1 MGSQMMTAGPGG
13 AGLPDRPAG
22 PAGGRA
28 VWPVRVGAVPPLAD
42 GFSGRPETEP
52 GVRAALVPGA
62 VVVLAPR
69 RRSAEGAGDWLGP
82 CGKTQLAVFLAESLW
97 RSRKLDLL
105 IWITASSRAA
115 VLGGFAEAAAATVG
129 SEPGNAEPGA
139 ARLASWLGETSRP
152 WMVVLDDLSDL
163 ADLDGLWPEGPAGR
177 VLITSR
183 NPGIAGAGHALVL
196 PVGVFSPRE
205 ALSYLMG
212 RLTVDP
218 DQRIGAIDLVDDL
231 GCEPLALVQ
240 ASSVIAGSALSC
252 REYRGHF
259 ARRRDRLAGTAYTR
273 LSAAQVTWTLSVEQA
288 ERLSPD
294 GAAKLQLALG
304 SLLDS
309 HGIPGA
315 LFTTPAACGFLAGAS
330 ASQAA
335 EPKSAWSAMLVLD
348 RAGLL
353 TIDTSPARTVRI
365 SVVVQA
371 TVRAALPSGVL
382 HQAARAA
389 ADALLEIWPAEEP
402 APSVAATLR
411 ACAASL
417 QRAAGEL
424 LWEGGCHPLLQRAGR
439 SLDAAYLTGPA
450 LAYWQELALASDRL
464 LGPGHPDTIT
474 IRDQLARS
482 YLAAGQAANAVTLF
496 QRVLA
501 GLGRSRQPDPA
512 AVAGAQ
518 VNLGRAL
525 LAAGQAGDAVTVLG
539 QAVAALEHLH
549 GPDELET
556 LAARDELAAACQA
569 AGQGD
574 EAVRLYRRTLS
585 DRERIEGAQHPDTV
599 LTRQRLADAYLV
611 AGRIKDAL
619 SQYKRALTDMERVLG
634 PDHADTITARAHLAA
649 AYHAAGRMSAALQCY
664 EQTCADCERVLG
676 PDHPETLARRIDLA
690 HTYYAV
696 GRLTDARSVL
706 TDTAARCERVLPPGD
721 PLTLQAQG
729 SLANIAGS

>member
-13 AGLPDRPAG
+13 AGIPDGPGR
-22 PAGGRA
+22 PAGGRVA
-28 VWPVRVGAVPPLAD
+28 WPVRAGAVPPLAD

-62 VVVLAPR
+62 VVVLAPQR
-69 RRSAEGAGDWLGP
+69 LSAEGAGDWLGP
-82 CGKTQLAVFLAESLW
+82 SGKTQLAVFLAESLW

-105 IWITASSRAA
+105 IWITATSRAA
-115 VLGGFAEAAAATVG
+115 VLAGFAESAAATMG
-129 SEPGNAEPGA
+129 TEPGDAEPLA
-139 ARLASWLGETSRP
+139 ARLVGWLGETSQP
-152 WMVVLDDLSDL
+152 WMVVLDDLADV
-163 ADLDGLWPEGPAGR
+163 ADLDGLWPDGPAGR

-183 NPGIAGAGHALVL
+183 NPGVMGTDRALVL

-231 GCEPLALVQ
+231 GCEPLALAQ
-240 ASSVIAGSALSC
+240 ASAVIAGSALSC
-252 REYRGHF
+252 REYRDYF
-259 ARRRDRLAGTAYTR
+259 ARRRDRLAETTYNK

-304 SLLDS
+304 SLLDG

-315 LFTTPAACGFLAGAS
+315 LFTTPAACGYLAGAS
-330 ASQAA
+330 AGRAA
-335 EPKSAWSAMLVLD
+335 EPKGAWSAMLVLEQV
-348 RAGLL
+348 GLL

-365 SVVVQA
+365 STVVQA
-371 TVRAALPSGVL
+371 TVRAALPRGVQ

-402 APSVAATLR
+402 PPSVADALR
-411 ACAASL
+411 ACAVSL
-417 QRAAGEL
+417 QQNAGEL
-424 LWEGGCHPLLQRAGR
+424 LWEGGCHPVLLRAGH

-450 LAYWQELALASDRL
+450 VAYWQELALASDRL

-482 YLAAGQAANAVTLF
+482 YLAAGQAANAVSLF

-501 GLGRSRQPDPA
+501 SLGRSRQPDPA
-512 AVAGAQ
+512 AVAATQ

-525 LAAGQAGDAVTVLG
+525 VAVGQSGDAVTVLG
-539 QAVAALEHLH
+539 QAMAAFEHLY
-549 GPDELET
+549 GPDGLET
-556 LAARDELAAACQA
+556 LRARDELAAACQA
-569 AGQGD
+569 AGQAD
-574 EAVRLYRRTLS
+574 DAIRLYRRTLA
-585 DRERIEGAQHPDTV
+585 DRERIEGAQHPDTI

-611 AGRIKDAL
+611 EGRIKDAL
-619 SQYKRALTDMERVLG
+619 SQYKRAVADMERVLG
-634 PDHADTITARAHLAA
+634 PDQVDTITARGHLAA

-706 TDTAARCERVLPPGD
+706 TDTVARCERVLPPAD
-721 PLTLQAQG
+721 PLTVQAQE
-729 SLANIAGS
+729 SLTNIAGG

>member
-1 MGSQMMTAGPGG
+1 MGSQMVTAGPGG
-13 AGLPDRPAG
+13 AGIADGPGR
-22 PAGGRA
+22 PAGGRVA
-28 VWPVRVGAVPPLAD
+28 WPVRAGVVPPLAD

-62 VVVLAPR
+62 VVVLAPQQPGT
-69 RRSAEGAGDWLGP
+69 EGAGDWLGP
-82 CGKTQLAVFLAESLW
+82 CGKTQLAAFLAESLW
-97 RSRKLDLL
+97 RSGKLDLL

-115 VLGGFAEAAAATVG
+115 VLGGFAEAAAATMG
-129 SEPGNAEPGA
+129 TEPGDAEPA
-139 ARLASWLGETSRP
+139 VARLAGWLAETSRP
-152 WMVVLDDLSDL
+152 WMVVLDDLSD
-163 ADLDGLWPEGPAGR
+163 AAYLDGLWPVGPAGR
-177 VLITSR
+177 LLITSR
-183 NPGIAGAGHALVL
+183 NPGIIGTDRSLVL

-231 GCEPLALVQ
+231 GCEPLALAQ
-240 ASSVIAGSALSC
+240 ASAVIAGSALSC
-252 REYRGHF
+252 REYRDYF
-259 ARRRDRLAGTAYTR
+259 TRRRDRLAQTTYSK

-304 SLLDS
+304 SLLDG

-315 LFTTPAACGFLAGAS
+315 LFTTSAACGYLAGGS
-330 ASQAA
+330 ARRAA
-335 EPKSAWSAMLVLD
+335 EPKGAWSAILVLD
-348 RAGLL
+348 QAGLL
-353 TIDTSPARTVRI
+353 TIDTGPARTVRI
-365 SVVVQA
+365 SAVVQA
-371 TVRAALPSGVL
+371 TVRAALPREVL

-389 ADALLEIWPAEEP
+389 ADALLEIWPGEEP
-402 APSVAATLR
+402 VPSVAAGLR
-411 ACAASL
+411 ASAASL

-424 LWEGGCHPLLQRAGR
+424 LWAGGCHPLLLRAGR

-450 LAYWQELALASDRL
+450 MAYWQELAQASERL

-474 IRDQLARS
+474 IRDHLARS
-482 YLAAGQAANAVTLF
+482 YLAAGQAANAVSLF

-512 AVAGAQ
+512 AIAATQ

-525 LAAGQAGDAVTVLG
+525 VAAGQTGDAVTILG
-539 QAVAALEHLH
+539 QAMAAFEHLS
-549 GPDELET
+549 GPDGMET
-556 LAARDELAAACQA
+556 LRARDELAAACQA

-574 EAVRLYRRTLS
+574 DAIRLYRRTLA
-585 DRERIEGAQHPDTV
+585 DRERTEGAQHPDTV
-599 LTRQRLADAYLV
+599 LTRQRLADAYL
-611 AGRIKDAL
+611 AEGRIKDAL
-619 SQYKRALTDMERVLG
+619 SQYKRALADMERVLG
-634 PDHADTITARAHLAA
+634 ADHVDTITARRHLAG

-664 EQTCADCERVLG
+664 EQACADSERVLG

-706 TDTAARCERVLPPGD
+706 TDTVARCERVLPPGD
-721 PLTLQAQG
+721 PLTLKATE
-729 SLANIAGS
+729 SLANIAGG